1 MQKKI
6 TTIRNLEL
14 VEKELNSATAGVIS
28 LSLQKTEFAQFATN
42 FVYQDKNIF
51 IFIDDEEL
59 LRGIKFDSLSR
70 FTILKQQKT
79 TDEKEESIYR
89 LFSILVTGNLRE
101 AEEKKVINDITQTY
115 IQKYSGKLIL
125 PDDKIA
131 SMGKLVFVDSEE
143 LLAFEEIG
151 Y

>member
-28 LSLQKTEFAQFATN
+28 LSLKKTEFVQLATN

-59 LRGIKFDSLSR
+59 LKSIKFNSLSR
-70 FTILKQQKT
+70 FTVLKQKT
-79 TDEKEESIYR
+79 TDVKEESIYR

-125 PDDKIA
+125 PDDRTT

>member
-14 VEKELNSATAGVIS
+14 VERELNSATAGVIS
-28 LSLQKTEFAQFATN
+28 VSLLKTKFVQFGTN

-59 LRGIKFDSLSR
+59 LRSIKFDSLSR
-70 FTILKQQKT
+70 FTVLKQKT
-79 TDEKEESIYR
+79 TEDKEESIYK
-89 LFSILVTGNLRE
+89 LSSIQVTGNLRE

-125 PDDKIA
+125 PDDKTA

>member
-6 TTIRNLEL
+6 TTIRNLKL
-14 VEKELNSATAGVIS
+14 VEKELNSASAGVIS
-28 LSLQKTEFAQFATN
+28 LSLQKTKFVQIATN

-51 IFIDDEEL
+51 IFIDDKEL
-59 LRGIKFDSLSR
+59 LKSIKLDSLSR
-70 FTILKQQKT
+70 FTVLNQKN
-79 TDEKEESIYR
+79 TDKKEKSIYQ

-125 PDDKIA
+125 PDDTSA
-131 SMGKLVFVDSEE
+131 AMGKLVFIDSEE

>member
-14 VEKELNSATAGVIS
+14 IEKELNSANAGVIS
-28 LSLQKTEFAQFATN
+28 LSLQKTMFVQFATN

-59 LRGIKFDSLSR
+59 LRSIKFDSLSR
-70 FTILKQQKT
+70 FTILKQKT
-79 TDEKEESIYR
+79 ADEKKESIYG

-101 AEEKKVINDITQTY
+101 VEEKKVINDITQTY
-115 IQKYSGKLIL
+115 NQKYSGKLIL
-125 PDDKIA
+125 PDDKSV
-131 SMGKLVFVDSEE
+131 SMGKLVFIDSEE

>member
-14 VEKELNSATAGVIS
+14 VEKELNSANAGVIS
-28 LSLQKTEFAQFATN
+28 LSLQKTKFVQFATN

-51 IFIDDEEL
+51 IFIDNEEL
-59 LRGIKFDSLSR
+59 LRSIKFDSLSR
-70 FTILKQQKT
+70 FTVLNQKT
-79 TDEKEESIYR
+79 TDVQKEPIYR

-125 PDDKIA
+125 QDDKFA

>member
-14 VEKELNSATAGVIS
+14 IEKELNSSTAGVIS
-28 LSLQKTEFAQFATN
+28 LSLEKTKFVQFATN

-59 LRGIKFDSLSR
+59 LKSIKFDSLSR
-70 FTILKQQKT
+70 FTVLNQKT
-79 TDEKEESIYR
+79 TDKKEDSIYK
-89 LFSILVTGNLRE
+89 LSSILVTGNLKE

-125 PDDKIA
+125 PEDKTDSI
-131 SMGKLVFVDSEE
+131 GTLIFVDSEE

>member
-6 TTIRNLEL
+6 TIIRNLEL

-28 LSLQKTEFAQFATN
+28 VLLQKTNFVQFATN
-42 FVYQDKNIF
+42 FIYQDKNIF

-59 LRGIKFDSLSR
+59 LRSIMFNSLSR
-70 FTILKQQKT
+70 FTVLKQKNPK
-79 TDEKEESIYR
+79 DIEDSIYR
-89 LFSILVTGNLRE
+89 LSSIQVTGNLRE
-101 AEEKKVINDITQTY
+101 AEEKKVINDITQSY
-115 IQKYSGKLIL
+115 IQKYTGKLIL
-125 PDDKIA
+125 TDDKSTSI
-131 SMGKLVFVDSEE
+131 GKLVFVDSEE

>member
-28 LSLQKTEFAQFATN
+28 VSLQKTKFVQFATN

-59 LRGIKFDSLSR
+59 LRSIKFDSLSR
-70 FTILKQQKT
+70 FTVLKQKSNE
-79 TDEKEESIYR
+79 DKEESIYK
-89 LFSILVTGNLRE
+89 LSSIQVTGNLRE

-125 PDDKIA
+125 PEDKTT

>member
-28 LSLQKTEFAQFATN
+28 FSLQKTKFVQFATN

-51 IFIDDEEL
+51 VFIDDEEL
-59 LRGIKFDSLSR
+59 LKSIIFDSLSR
-70 FTILKQQKT
+70 FTVLKEKT
-79 TDEKEESIYR
+79 IKDTEDSIYK
-89 LFSILVTGNLRE
+89 LSSIQVTGNLRE

-115 IQKYSGKLIL
+115 IQKYSGKFIL
-125 PDDKIA
+125 SNDGTAFI
-131 SMGKLVFVDSEE
+131 GKLVFIDSEE
-143 LLAFEEIG
+143 LLAFEETG

>member
-14 VEKELNSATAGVIS
+14 IEKELNSATAGVIS
-28 LSLQKTEFAQFATN
+28 LSLQKTKFVQFATN

-51 IFIDDEEL
+51 IFIDNEEL
-59 LRGIKFDSLSR
+59 LRSIKFDSLSR
-70 FTILKQQKT
+70 FTVLNQKT

-131 SMGKLVFVDSEE
+131 SMGTLVFVDSEE

>member
-14 VEKELNSATAGVIS
+14 VEKELNSAAAGVIS
-28 LSLQKTEFAQFATN
+28 LSLHKTEFVQFATN

-51 IFIDDEEL
+51 IFIDDKEL
-59 LRGIKFDSLSR
+59 LKSIKFDSLSR
-70 FTILKQQKT
+70 FTVLKQKAAPAKV
-79 TDEKEESIYR
+79 DSIYG

-125 PDDKIA
+125 PDDTSA

>member
-1 MQKKI
+1 MEKKI

-14 VEKELNSATAGVIS
+14 VEKELNSANAGVIS
-28 LSLQKTEFAQFATN
+28 LSLQKTKFVQFATN

-51 IFIDDEEL
+51 IFIDNEEL
-59 LRGIKFDSLSR
+59 LRSIKFDSLSR
-70 FTILKQQKT
+70 FTVLNQKT
-79 TDEKEESIYR
+79 TDEKEESIYK

>member
-28 LSLQKTEFAQFATN
+28 VSLQKAKFAQFATN

-59 LRGIKFDSLSR
+59 LRSIKFDSLSR
-70 FTILKQQKT
+70 FTVLKQKT
-79 TDEKEESIYR
+79 NRYEEESIY
-89 LFSILVTGNLRE
+89 
-101 AEEKKVINDITQTY
+101 K
-115 IQKYSGKLIL
+115 
-125 PDDKIA
+125 
-131 SMGKLVFVDSEE
+131 
-143 LLAFEEIG
+143 
-151 Y
+151 

>member
-14 VEKELNSATAGVIS
+14 VEKELNSANAGVIS
-28 LSLQKTEFAQFATN
+28 LSLQKTKFVQFATN

-51 IFIDDEEL
+51 IFIDNEEL
-59 LRGIKFDSLSR
+59 LRSIKFDSLSR
-70 FTILKQQKT
+70 FTVLNQKT
-79 TDEKEESIYR
+79 TDVQEEPIYR

-101 AEEKKVINDITQTY
+101 VEEKKVINDITQTY

>member
-1 MQKKI
+1 MQKEI

-14 VEKELNSATAGVIS
+14 VEKELNSANAGVIS
-28 LSLQKTEFAQFATN
+28 LSLQKTKFVQFATN

-51 IFIDDEEL
+51 IFIDNEEL
-59 LRGIKFDSLSR
+59 LRSIKFDSLSR
-70 FTILKQQKT
+70 FTVLNQKT
-79 TDEKEESIYR
+79 TDEKQESIYR

>member
-28 LSLQKTEFAQFATN
+28 LSLQKTKFVQFATN

-51 IFIDDEEL
+51 IFIDNEEL
-59 LRGIKFDSLSR
+59 LRSIKFNSLSR
-70 FTILKQQKT
+70 FTVLNQKT
-79 TDEKEESIYR
+79 TYEKSESIYR

-101 AEEKKVINDITQTY
+101 VEEKKVINDITQTY
-115 IQKYSGKLIL
+115 IQKYSGRLIL
-125 PDDKIA
+125 PDEKIVW
-131 SMGKLVFVDSEE
+131 MGKLVFVDSEE

>member
-14 VEKELNSATAGVIS
+14 VEKELNTATAGVIS
-28 LSLQKTEFAQFATN
+28 LSLQKTKFAQFATN

-59 LRGIKFDSLSR
+59 LRSIKFDSLSR
-70 FTILKQQKT
+70 FTVLNQKT

-89 LFSILVTGNLRE
+89 LFSILVTGNLRKV
-101 AEEKKVINDITQTY
+101 EEKKVINDITQTY

-125 PDDKIA
+125 PDDKSA

>member
-14 VEKELNSATAGVIS
+14 VEKELNLATAGVIS
-28 LSLQKTEFAQFATN
+28 LSLQNTEFVQFATN

-59 LRGIKFDSLSR
+59 LRSIKFDSLSR
-70 FTILKQQKT
+70 FTVLNQKT
-79 TDEKEESIYR
+79 TDEKEESIYG

-115 IQKYSGKLIL
+115 IQKYSGELIL
-125 PDDKIA
+125 PDDKSA

>member
-14 VEKELNSATAGVIS
+14 VEKELNSANAGVIS
-28 LSLQKTEFAQFATN
+28 LSLQKTKFVQFATN

-51 IFIDDEEL
+51 IFIDNEEL
-59 LRGIKFDSLSR
+59 LRSIKFDSLSR
-70 FTILKQQKT
+70 FTVLNQKT

>member
-1 MQKKI
+1 
-6 TTIRNLEL
+6 
-14 VEKELNSATAGVIS
+14 VIS
-28 LSLQKTEFAQFATN
+28 LSLQNTEFVQFATN
-42 FVYQDKNIF
+42 FVYQDKNVF

-59 LRGIKFDSLSR
+59 LRSIKFDSLSR
-70 FTILKQQKT
+70 FTVLNQKT
-79 TDEKEESIYR
+79 TDEKEESIYG

-101 AEEKKVINDITQTY
+101 AEEKKVINDITQAY
-115 IQKYSGKLIL
+115 IQKYSGELIL
-125 PDDKIA
+125 PDDKSA

>member
-14 VEKELNSATAGVIS
+14 VENELNLATAGVIS
-28 LSLQKTEFAQFATN
+28 ISFQETEFVQFATN

-59 LRGIKFDSLSR
+59 LRSIKFDSLSR
-70 FTILKQQKT
+70 FTVLNQKT

-125 PDDKIA
+125 PDDKSA
-131 SMGKLVFVDSEE
+131 SMGTLVFVDSEE

>member
-28 LSLQKTEFAQFATN
+28 VSLQKAKFVQFATN

-59 LRGIKFDSLSR
+59 LRSIKFDSLSR
-70 FTILKQQKT
+70 FTVLKQKT
-79 TDEKEESIYR
+79 TKDKEESIYK
-89 LFSILVTGNLRE
+89 LSSIQVTGNLRE

-125 PDDKIA
+125 PDDKTA

>member
-6 TTIRNLEL
+6 TTIRNIEL
-14 VEKELNSATAGVIS
+14 VEKELNSATVGVIS
-28 LSLQKTEFAQFATN
+28 VSLQKTKFVQFATN
-42 FVYQDKNIF
+42 FVCQDKNIF

-59 LRGIKFDSLSR
+59 LRSIKFDSLSR
-70 FTILKQQKT
+70 FTVLKQKT
-79 TDEKEESIYR
+79 NKDKEESIYK
-89 LFSILVTGNLRE
+89 LSSIQVTGNLRE

-125 PDDKIA
+125 PDDKTA

>member
-28 LSLQKTEFAQFATN
+28 VSLQKTKFVQFATN

-51 IFIDDEEL
+51 IFIDDEDL
-59 LRGIKFDSLSR
+59 LRSIKFDSLSR
-70 FTILKQQKT
+70 FTVLKQKT
-79 TDEKEESIYR
+79 TKDKEESIYK
-89 LFSILVTGNLRE
+89 LSSIQVTGNLRE

-125 PDDKIA
+125 PDDKTA

>member
-6 TTIRNLEL
+6 TTIRNLEF

-28 LSLQKTEFAQFATN
+28 LLLQKTKFVQFATN

-59 LRGIKFDSLSR
+59 LKSIKFDSLSR
-70 FTILKQQKT
+70 FTVLKQKNT
-79 TDEKEESIYR
+79 KAKEESIYE
-89 LFSILVTGNLRE
+89 LSSIQVSGNLRE
-101 AEEKKVINDITQTY
+101 VEEKKVLNNITQTY

-125 PDDKIA
+125 PDDGTA
-131 SMGKLVFVDSEE
+131 SIGKLVFVDSEE

>member
-14 VEKELNSATAGVIS
+14 VEKELNTATAGVIS
-28 LSLQKTEFAQFATN
+28 LSLQKTKFAQFATN

-59 LRGIKFDSLSR
+59 LRSIKFDSLSR
-70 FTILKQQKT
+70 FTVLNQKT

-101 AEEKKVINDITQTY
+101 VEEKKVINDITQTY

-125 PDDKIA
+125 PDDKSA

>member
-14 VEKELNSATAGVIS
+14 VEKELNLATAGVIS
-28 LSLQKTEFAQFATN
+28 LSLQKTKFVQFATN
-42 FVYQDKNIF
+42 FIYQDKNIF
-51 IFIDDEEL
+51 IFIDNEEL
-59 LRGIKFDSLSR
+59 LKSIKFDSLSR
-70 FTILKQQKT
+70 FTVLNQKT

-101 AEEKKVINDITQTY
+101 AEEKKVINDISQTY
-115 IQKYSGKLIL
+115 IQKYSGKLIF
-125 PDDKIA
+125 PDDKSA

>member
-14 VEKELNSATAGVIS
+14 VEKELNSAVAGVIS
-28 LSLQKTEFAQFATN
+28 LSLQKIEFAQFATN

-51 IFIDDEEL
+51 IFIDDKEL
-59 LRGIKFDSLSR
+59 LKSIKFDSLSR
-70 FTILKQQKT
+70 FTVLKQKAAPAKV
-79 TDEKEESIYR
+79 DSIYG

-101 AEEKKVINDITQTY
+101 VEEKKVINDITQTY

-125 PDDKIA
+125 PDDTSA

>member
-1 MQKKI
+1 MQEKI

-14 VEKELNSATAGVIS
+14 VEKELNSANAGVIS
-28 LSLQKTEFAQFATN
+28 LSLQKTKFVQFATN

-51 IFIDDEEL
+51 IFIDNEEL
-59 LRGIKFDSLSR
+59 LRSIKFDSLSR
-70 FTILKQQKT
+70 FTVLNQKT

>member
-14 VEKELNSATAGVIS
+14 IEKELNSATAGVIS
-28 LSLQKTEFAQFATN
+28 LSLQMTKFVQFATN

-59 LRGIKFDSLSR
+59 LKSIKFDSLSR
-70 FTILKQQKT
+70 FTVLNQKT
-79 TDEKEESIYR
+79 TDKKEDSIYN
-89 LFSILVTGNLRE
+89 LSSILVTGNLKE

-125 PDDKIA
+125 PENKTDSI
-131 SMGKLVFVDSEE
+131 GTLIFVDSEE

>member
-6 TTIRNLEL
+6 TIIRNLEL

-28 LSLQKTEFAQFATN
+28 VSLQKTKFDQYATN

-51 IFIDDEEL
+51 IFIDDDEL
-59 LRGIKFDSLSR
+59 LRSIKFDSLSR
-70 FTILKQQKT
+70 FTVLKQKT
-79 TDEKEESIYR
+79 MKDKAESIYQ
-89 LFSILVTGNLRE
+89 LSSIQVTGNLRE
-101 AEEKKVINDITQTY
+101 AEEKKVINDITQSY
-115 IQKYSGKLIL
+115 IQKYTGKLIL
-125 PDDKIA
+125 PDDKSA
-131 SMGKLVFVDSEE
+131 SMGKLVFIDSEE

>member
-28 LSLQKTEFAQFATN
+28 LSLKKTEFVQLATN

-59 LRGIKFDSLSR
+59 LKSIKINSLSR
-70 FTILKQQKT
+70 FTVLKQKT
-79 TDEKEESIYR
+79 TDVKEESIYR

-125 PDDKIA
+125 PDDRTT

>member
-1 MQKKI
+1 MQKRI

-14 VEKELNSATAGVIS
+14 VEKELNAASAGVIS
-28 LSLQKTEFAQFATN
+28 LSLQKTDFAQFATN

-51 IFIDDEEL
+51 IFIDNEEL
-59 LRGIKFDSLSR
+59 LRSIKFDSLSR
-70 FTILKQQKT
+70 FTVLNQKT
-79 TDEKEESIYR
+79 TFAKKDSIYR

-125 PDDKIA
+125 PDDTTA

>member
-14 VEKELNSATAGVIS
+14 VEKELNSANAGVIS
-28 LSLQKTEFAQFATN
+28 LSLQKTKFVQFATN

-51 IFIDDEEL
+51 IFIDNEEL
-59 LRGIKFDSLSR
+59 LRSIKFDSLSR
-70 FTILKQQKT
+70 FTVLNQKT

-101 AEEKKVINDITQTY
+101 VEEKKVINDITQTY

-131 SMGKLVFVDSEE
+131 SMGTLVFVDSEE